1 MTDRPEEQCWGPEK
15 PNLAELAIAK
25 QFEGIAEQLMQESL
39 KSLMKR
45 FPDFDP
51 YEPTP
56 QHVSWAFDRVRK
68 SMKRYFAAGWHGIW
82 LASLRFRQRAEMR
95 ALIHGKDDMVKRFRE
110 KYPKADESFEAAL
123 VQEGAISS
131 ARPRL
136 RKLVQAICNYE
147 GFGDPGQLESNVKI
161 YNKLRE
167 DLDKALD
174 EAIKELEK

>member
-1 MTDRPEEQCWGPEK
+1 MTDRPEEQCWAAES
-15 PNLAELAIAK
+15 PNIAEFAIAK
-25 QFEGIAEQLMQESL
+25 QFEGIAEKMMEESL

-82 LASLRFRQRAEMR
+82 LASLGFRQRSEMR
-95 ALIHGKDDMVKRFRE
+95 AFIHGKDDMVKRFRE

-123 VQEGAISS
+123 VQEGVINS

-136 RKLVQAICNYE
+136 RKLVNALTAYE
-147 GFGDPGQLESNVKI
+147 GFGDPGQLTQNVKI
-161 YNKLRE
+161 YNKLRD
-167 DLDKALD
+167 DLDNAIN
-174 EAIKELEK
+174 EAIKELE